1 MSKPNG
7 HFHSS
12 FCIPLSLR
20 YNNNNNCYYYF
31 STSHFDTSPPTFSIM
46 TQVNL
51 CSVVSP
57 VGSPT
62 CPSAIASLWTKDGTY
77 IIEATRK
84 AHACCKSCDAT
95 IEAGRL
101 RVGVV
106 YQHRNGFV
114 CINWHHVECYKAV
127 GEIPL
132 QCLEGF
138 TDLDPQQQEMVESY
152 HQLAKCEPHFPLP
165 KTRSCST

>member
-1 MSKPNG
+1 
-7 HFHSS
+7 
-12 FCIPLSLR
+12 
-20 YNNNNNCYYYF
+20 
-31 STSHFDTSPPTFSIM
+31 M
-46 TQVNL
+46 TQVEIRGA
-51 CSVVSP
+51 SP
-57 VGSPT
+57 IGSPT
-62 CPSAIASLWTKDGTY
+62 SPSAMASPWTKDGTY

-127 GEIPL
+127 RQIPL

-138 TDLDPQQQEMVESY
+138 SDLDPQQQKVVESY
-152 HQLAKCEPHFPLP
+152 HLVESEPQHYLP
-165 KTRSCST
+165 VPEARTCSA

>member
-1 MSKPNG
+1 
-7 HFHSS
+7 
-12 FCIPLSLR
+12 
-20 YNNNNNCYYYF
+20 
-31 STSHFDTSPPTFSIM
+31 M
-46 TQVNL
+46 TQVEIR
-51 CSVVSP
+51 SASP
-57 VGSPT
+57 IGSPMS
-62 CPSAIASLWTKDGTY
+62 PSMESPWTKDGTY

-127 GEIPL
+127 RQIPL

-138 TDLDPQQQEMVESY
+138 SDLDPQQQKVVESFHLY
-152 HQLAKCEPHFPLP
+152 LP
-165 KTRSCST
+165 TCSA